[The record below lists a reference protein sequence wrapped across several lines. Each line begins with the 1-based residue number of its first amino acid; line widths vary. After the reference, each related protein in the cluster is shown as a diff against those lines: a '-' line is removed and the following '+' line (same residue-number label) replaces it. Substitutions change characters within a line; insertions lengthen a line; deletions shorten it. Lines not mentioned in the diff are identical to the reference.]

1 MAILGAKRAILGRRT
16 DGESE
21 KPFYLTLK
29 TWSLGPG
36 QSSMALPVAKVSGF
50 SAQVSVVLFFF
61 PDT

>member
-21 KPFYLTLK
+21 KPFYSTLK

-36 QSSMALPVAKVSGF
+36 QIA
-50 SAQVSVVLFFF
+50 
-61 PDT
+61 